1 MGIKIAV
8 RRLYQHSK
16 NKIIVAGRGKL
27 RRRRYILKLKFRR
40 LDGLDVISKM

>member
-8 RRLYQHSK
+8 TRLYQHSK
-16 NKIIVAGRGKL
+16 NKMILAGRGKL
-27 RRRRYILKLKFRR
+27 RKRYILKLKFRR